1 MATGGARMILK
12 RKAPLSEKIIQA
24 ALYSVL
30 AGVIAVF
37 LKEPVEEIIVEM
49 GIPFRGELLTTIVA
63 IFIAIFLTTLLLGL
77 MARHYTRRGVN
88 V

>member
-1 MATGGARMILK
+1 MVIK

-24 ALYSVL
+24 ALYSIL

-37 LKEPVEEIIVEM
+37 LREPVDGIIMEM
-49 GIPFRGELLTTIVA
+49 GIPFRGELLTTMIS
-63 IFIAIFLTTLLLGL
+63 IFIAIFLTTILLGL
-77 MARHYTRRGVN
+77 MARHYARRGMN

>member
-12 RKAPLSEKIIQA
+12 RKAPISEKIIQA

-30 AGVIAVF
+30 AAVIAVF
-37 LKEPVEEIIVEM
+37 LREPVDGWISEI
-49 GIPFRGELLTTIVA
+49 GIPFRGELLTTMIS
-63 IFIAIFLTTLLLGL
+63 IFIAILITTILLGF
-77 MARHYTRRGVN
+77 MARHYIGRGVN

>member
-1 MATGGARMILK
+1 MATSGVRMVIM

-24 ALYSVL
+24 ALYAVL

-37 LKEPVEEIIVEM
+37 LKEPVDGWIAEL
-49 GIPFRGELLTTIVA
+49 GIPFRSDLLTTMVS